1 MTNNQEIH
9 KAPITVNQ
17 QVVKH
22 LSLGLYRNFAL
33 AIKELISNSYDAGAT
48 EVKLKLDLKNGKII
62 LRDNGRGMN
71 ETEFKQE
78 YLHIGF
84 PKPPTNKVDEL
95 GRMRIGAFGIGFLA
109 PLPYCKVLKIITKKK
124 GQKFAIEGEIRAE
137 DFFTKNNWEIKD
149 HEVEYKIYESD
160 LPSEDGETII
170 VLEDI
175 KEQIYEELTREIKV
189 RRTIEGS
196 GYEKFKWTLAQ
207 YCPIEFPVERN
218 DLRTF
223 FGVANRVP
231 MKLWVDGAELF
242 RNIPEDAQILEKE
255 SRKFGEIELKYVIMT
270 PYKAVQPEEMKGLQ
284 VRLKEVAV
292 GFPRDFDV
300 TKLGRVLGKLNY
312 LCGEVHVQKGLSDA
326 LLVNRDSF
334 NFTEDVAKMFEYF
347 RGRLTHWGARLDEQS
362 IDDKELYL
370 ALGEL
375 REDDR
380 ILTDLNKSSMLR
392 FSKERLRLSED
403 SFQKSK
409 SKSVENS
416 VDRIIKVLEKKAGNS
431 AKIVRKSGSVDPK
444 NAAIKLESKSN
455 TITVY
460 EDHPAFI
467 ETIEYGGDILKVKY
481 DEWNSSG
488 TAFSICRLSKDGKT
502 VTFNKSHPLFKGRVN
517 DHIVKRF
524 ALGIVVILK
533 DAKNSETLVKQFNEL
548 MENTLGE
555 K

>member
-1 MTNNQEIH
+1 MENNQEIH

-17 QVVKH
+17 LVVKH

-62 LRDNGRGMN
+62 LRDNGRGMD
-71 ETEFKQE
+71 EIEFKEE

-84 PKPPTNKVDEL
+84 PKPPTNKTDEL

-109 PLPYCKVLKIITKKK
+109 PLPYCKVLRIITKKK

-160 LPSEDGETII
+160 LPSEDGETIVI
-170 VLEDI
+170 LEDI
-175 KEQIYEELTREIKV
+175 KEQIYEELTRELKV

-207 YCPIEFPVERN
+207 YCPIEFPVERE
-218 DLRTF
+218 DLRNF
-223 FGVANRVP
+223 FGVANRIP
-231 MKLWVDGAELF
+231 MKLWVDGVELF

-284 VRLKEVAV
+284 VRLREVAI

-334 NFTEDVAKMFEYF
+334 NFTQDVAEMFEYF
-347 RGRLTHWGARLDEQS
+347 RGRLTYLEARLSEQAEN
-362 IDDKELYL
+362 DKELYL
-370 ALGEL
+370 ALGNL
-375 REDDR
+375 RDDEE
-380 ILTDLNKSSMLR
+380 ILSDLNKANMLQ
-392 FSKERLRLSED
+392 FSKERLRLTENTL
-403 SFQKSK
+403 QKSK
-409 SKSVENS
+409 GKSVENS
-416 VDRIIKVLEKKAGNS
+416 VDRVVKALEKKAGSS
-431 AKIVRKSGSVDPK
+431 AKVVRKSGSVDSKTP
-444 NAAIKLESKSN
+444 AIKLESKTN

-460 EDHPAFI
+460 ENHPSFI
-467 ETIEYGGDILKVKY
+467 ETIDYNGNIFKVHY
-481 DEWNSSG
+481 DEWNPSN
-488 TAFSICRLSKDGKT
+488 AVFSICRLSKDGKT
-502 VTFNKSHPLFKGRVN
+502 VTYNKSHPLFKGRVN
-517 DHIVKRF
+517 DHIVKQF

-533 DAKNSETLVKQFNEL
+533 DAKNSEALVKQFNGL
-548 MENTLGE
+548 LENTLGE